1 MFKSLAFPRTLA
13 LSLLMAGCAAYSQS
27 PAPAKPADG
36 VLVGSNGMT
45 LYTFDRDAA
54 NSGKSVCNGQCAALW
69 PPLMAKADD
78 KGSGDWSVITRD
90 DGAKQW
96 AYKGKPLYFWV
107 KDTKAGDRTG
117 DGVNNV
123 WKLAKP

>member
-1 MFKSLAFPRTLA
+1 MFKSLSFPRTLA
-13 LSLLMAGCAAYSQS
+13 LSLLIAGGAAYSQS
-27 PAPAKPADG
+27 PAPAQSADG
-36 VLVGSNGMT
+36 ALVGSNGMT

-54 NSGKSVCNGQCAALW
+54 NSGKSACNGQCAALW